1 MEQRQFQYWKWA
13 GLRWL
18 VLGAGVL
25 QLMSLAMQI
34 NDWIELAGSGFQP
47 FEPAGAVP
55 GQNVHGGGRVKGAAG
70 LLGPCGHGIAFGR
83 GLCCGGRVL
92 PAAVAQPFGR
102 VGDVPPA

>member
-1 MEQRQFQYWKWA
+1 MGQRQFPYWKWA

-18 VLGAGVL
+18 VLGAVVL
-25 QLMSLAMQI
+25 QLVSLAMQI

-70 LLGPCGHGIAFGR
+70 LLSPCGHGIAFGR
-83 GLCCGGRVL
+83 GL
-92 PAAVAQPFGR
+92 
-102 VGDVPPA
+102 